1 MFKFCSWYYP
11 TFITGILPEIGLI
24 KQFDSEESLAK
35 YVGITWSV
43 KEYDPFQSEDIPA
56 TKTGNSFLRYYII
69 ETAQMTILHNL
80 VYDKYYHK
88 KYNKVKT
95 HQHTHAITLT
105 ARKLI
110 KLIYR
115 LMSKNQFYKK

>member
-1 MFKFCSWYYP
+1 MFKFYSWYYP
-11 TFITGILPEIGLI
+11 TFINGILTEIGSI
-24 KQFDSEESLAK
+24 KQFVSKESLAK
-35 YVGITWSV
+35 YVGITWRV
-43 KEYDPFQSEDIPA
+43 KEYNPFQSEDIIT
-56 TKTGNSFLRYYII
+56 TKTDNSFLRYYII

-95 HQHTHAITLT
+95 HQHTRAIVLT

-110 KLIYR
+110 KLIYG
-115 LMSKNQFYKK
+115 LMSKNQIYKK